1 MVNEL
6 KYSNEVQ
13 KKIDEKLSAKANRP
27 LTYGDWSRMEGVL
40 EEIPQTLIEEIKGL
54 MYEVAKESLAQVG
67 VDIEQQ
73 EIEWIIRQNYT
84 DGDLISDDPFEGAK
98 AYITI
103 AWKTVVNPN
112 G

>member
-6 KYSNEVQ
+6 KYSEEVQ
-13 KKIDEKLSAKANRP
+13 EKINEKLSAKANRP
-27 LTYGDWSRMEGVL
+27 LAYGDWSRMDGIL
-40 EEIPQTLIEEIKGL
+40 EETPQTLIEEIKEL
-54 MYEVAKESLAQVG
+54 MYEVARESLAQVG
-67 VDIEQQ
+67 VDIEHQ
-73 EIEWIIRQNYT
+73 EVEWVIRQNYT